1 MGLKETKKGPEK
13 ARKGRKESLD
23 KVENSEKVPRNK
35 TLNEADICD
44 TYSMAEW
51 QNVIRWQNGRM
62 AECHQALSHEHGK
75 LQCMEGIMAR
85 AGALRVSARP

>member
-1 MGLKETKKGPEK
+1 MQTKKADWQENIFPFLLKQASSRAGEMGLKETKKGPEK

-62 AECHQALSHEHGK
+62 AECH
-75 LQCMEGIMAR
+75 
-85 AGALRVSARP
+85 